1 MKRIAAIG
9 AMKLSL
15 YLKDKLEE
23 ETISKYSRIL
33 DMNVTESEIKKADN
47 DKIFDVKYVQEQ
59 RKKNM
64 MESCGGDPVART
76 LLQLAALRYLYPES
90 ADLFE
95 IVARGCGDGVTIEVA
110 AKVCGMK
117 GEITDDDNLSKLLM
131 VYDAME
137 LLLLSE
143 EETTDYIRMPLKFD
157 IRLVSWLTGD
167 DFPDIDLLINEA
179 EAYVPLE
186 KPRVFGF
193 EEEMNEAA
201 DTLLRYARMFEKQK
215 QKNKG
220 EMPFPVKV
228 IISGEKESGRTM
240 MAKMMAWKCKFLMYA
255 IDFDVIRFSK
265 QPRKIIRKLVRECM
279 LMDAILCI
287 KNIGK
292 SDVVKEIVTR
302 LSSEY
307 AKLESRPIIFL
318 CEPDVKCEPYL
329 KGDVLSF
336 SIKKCKPHQ
345 SLQLWEGFLADK
357 AYKGKIDCRE
367 LTSKMVLTAGQIE
380 RIVKTIDSMVSSEG
394 NDDFLDNKMVYR
406 ACYRVLDDGRY
417 ENIKRVE
424 SGFTLADLKIEP
436 RNKQL
441 LTEICNQIKY
451 RQKVFDDWNLGK
463 KFTYGRCVS
472 VLLVGPPGTGKTMAV
487 HALSSELGL
496 ELYKVDLSQI
506 VDKYVGE
513 TEKRLEE
520 VFTRAEKSNM
530 ILFFDEADA
539 VLGKRNEVKDSHD
552 KYANTEISYILQRI
566 EEYDGIVILATN
578 YLQNIDTAFM
588 RRIRYVINFEI
599 PNREMRKEIWLSA
612 FPAEVP
618 LSRDVDFDFLA
629 EKFEMAGGNIKNIVL
644 NAVFLAA
651 ADGSEVAMKHV
662 MQAVYRENSKD
673 KRVSFTSDYG
683 EYSYLLHI

>member
-1 MKRIAAIG
+1 MKRIATIG

-15 YLKDKLEE
+15 YLKNRVEE

-33 DMNVTESEIKKADN
+33 DMGVTEKDIKNADN
-47 DKIFDVKYVQEQ
+47 DKIFKTKNVPEERKYSLM
-59 RKKNM
+59 K
-64 MESCGGDPVART
+64 SCGGDEVART
-76 LLQLAALRYLYPES
+76 LVQLAALRYIYPES
-90 ADLFE
+90 GDLLE
-95 IVARGCGDGVTIEVA
+95 IVAKGCGDGVTIEAA
-110 AKVCGMK
+110 AKVSGMQ

-137 LLLLSE
+137 LLFLSE
-143 EETTDYIRMPLKFD
+143 EETSDYLRIPLKFD
-157 IRLVSWLTGD
+157 IRLVSWLTAD
-167 DFPDIDLLINEA
+167 DFPDMDLLINEA
-179 EAYVPLE
+179 ETYVPVE
-186 KPRVFGF
+186 KPCVFGF
-193 EEEMNEAA
+193 EDEMTEAA
-201 DTLLRYARMFEKQK
+201 DTLLRYAKMFEKNLSKYQK
-215 QKNKG
+215 
-220 EMPFPVKV
+220 ELPLPVKI
-228 IISGEKESGRTM
+228 IISGEKESGRMTM
-240 MAKMMAWKCKFLMYA
+240 AQMMAWKCKFPMYA
-255 IDFDVIRFSK
+255 IDFDIIRLSK
-265 QPRKIIRKLVRECM
+265 QPRKLVRKLVRECM
-279 LMDAILCI
+279 LMDAVLCI
-287 KNIGK
+287 KNIAK
-292 SDVVKEIVTR
+292 SEVVKEIVTR

-307 AKLESRPIIFL
+307 SKLDARPIIFL

-329 KGDVLSF
+329 KGDVLNF
-336 SIKKCKPHQ
+336 SIGKCKPHQ
-345 SLQLWEGFLADK
+345 SLQLWEGFLKDK
-357 AYKGKIDCRE
+357 TYREKIDCRE
-367 LTSKMVLTAGQIE
+367 LTSKMVLTAGQIKK
-380 RIVKTIDSMVSSEG
+380 IVKTIDSMVMSSE
-394 NDDFLDNKMVYR
+394 DDSFVDNKMVYK

-496 ELYKVDLSQI
+496 ELYKVDLSQL
-506 VDKYVGE
+506 VDKYIGE

-552 KYANTEISYILQRI
+552 KYANTEIAYILQRI

-588 RRIRYVINFEI
+588 RRIRYVVSFEI
-599 PNREMRKEIWLSA
+599 PSRDMRKEIWLSA

-618 LSRDVDFDFLA
+618 LSRDIDFDFLA